1 MMWSSSFDLHCHT
14 THSDGSLSVDELADA
29 MSEQSVNVWSLTD
42 HDTIAGW
49 DEARIAASQRGIA
62 FIPGVELTCDVE
74 LPWDDGILEAN
85 ARQRPPSSWHLL
97 AYFPNEPI
105 EEGLKK
111 FEEWLSPLHEDRVPR
126 MLEMI
131 DKVNAFGMAIEA
143 DDVLSRAK
151 GSVGRPHLAMA
162 MVDAGYVES
171 MDEAFEKWLG
181 DGRPCNVERPKPSL
195 AEASA
200 LVHAAGGITSL
211 AHPRYYGVDYETLIQ
226 HLKASKVDAIEAF
239 HRSQSDEE
247 RYRIWKLAEQYNLR
261 VTVGSDFHSFRGG
274 HRPGHMPVI
283 VRSLPELISSA

>member
-1 MMWSSSFDLHCHT
+1 M
-14 THSDGSLSVDELADA
+14 V
-29 MSEQSVNVWSLTD
+29 V
-42 HDTIAGW
+42 
-49 DEARIAASQRGIA
+49 
-62 FIPGVELTCDVE
+62 
-74 LPWDDGILEAN
+74 
-85 ARQRPPSSWHLL
+85 
-97 AYFPNEPI
+97 
-105 EEGLKK
+105 
-111 FEEWLSPLHEDRVPR
+111 
-126 MLEMI
+126 
-131 DKVNAFGMAIEA
+131 
-143 DDVLSRAK
+143 
-151 GSVGRPHLAMA
+151 LAMLS
-162 MVDAGYVES
+162 DQ
-171 MDEAFEKWLG
+171 
-181 DGRPCNVERPKPSL
+181 KPSL

>member
-111 FEEWLSPLHEDRVPR
+111 FEQWLSPLHEDRVPR

-274 HRPGHMPVI
+274 
-283 VRSLPELISSA
+283 